1 VVTLTAYDSFG
12 SSRGTYELITVGAA
26 PPPTPPT
33 PPQVFKEVIKEVI
46 VPGRYTAAQVATALG
61 LPANGKKL
69 SGLGP
74 FSLGHAA
81 CPPACGVSVQLFA
94 RETKVVHKH
103 RTSKWV
109 LVGSAHLTLAAKGTA
124 NLTVALNAKGKALLR
139 KAHTAA
145 GKLIVT
151 VEGQE
156 GGSWQIERALRLSAG
171 GKAARRA

>member
-1 VVTLTAYDSFG
+1 
-12 SSRGTYELITVGAA
+12 
-26 PPPTPPT
+26 
-33 PPQVFKEVIKEVI
+33 VI

-61 LPANGKKL
+61 LPPNGKKL

-81 CPPACGVSVQLFA
+81 CPPACGVNVQLFA
-94 RETKVVHKH
+94 KETKVSHKH

-109 LVGSAHLTLAAKGTA
+109 LVGSAHLTLAAKGA
-124 NLTVALNAKGKALLR
+124 GALTLTLNAKGKALLR

-145 GKLIVT
+145 GKLIAT

-156 GGSWQIERALRLSAG
+156 GGSWQIERTLTLASG
-171 GKAARRA
+171 GKTARRV